1 MKPKVEAIFDLRA
14 AAEAHARAEVAV
26 EQAPTPAKKDQ
37 LLDAKVALGEATQ
50 DAIEACEHCSL
61 PHAKN
66 DPCKVHEFPEA
77 RDEPESRT

>member
-1 MKPKVEAIFDLRA
+1 MKQKVEAIFDLRA

-26 EQAPTPAKKDQ
+26 EQAPTPAKKDK

-61 PHAKN
+61 PHGKN
-66 DPCKVHEFPEA
+66 DSCKVLEFPQTQ
-77 RDEPESRT
+77 DEPRV